1 MNKTVDIYVPL
12 DARPVCNETVW
23 PVAQKQLDNIC
34 SIIKNLG
41 WESNILNPDGFVSSV
56 AEGIKVVSK
65 VKGSRLITF
74 MAGWTYP
81 DFVVSP
87 LWQVPAEM
95 PKLLLGSTIPDYPGA
110 VGLLA
115 AASGC
120 AHVGMQTSRL
130 FVEEFDKQDEYASAI
145 ETFLNTGSFEYG
157 YESAIDISVSD
168 ENRQKAKN
176 VCEQLKGQV
185 YGGVG
190 PRSME
195 MWNKISEADFL
206 KYFGIARLG
215 FDGLRL
221 VKMAEK
227 VDDAKAKAAMQ
238 FLIDNG
244 MEFKLGDDPS
254 KELTEEMVIFQMKV
268 YYAILELKQ
277 QFGLDFMG
285 VQDQL
290 DWIEHYPAT
299 DLTLGILN
307 NKLRP
312 DGDGNTFVTATEVD
326 DGAAITMQVLKL
338 LTGGEPAGF
347 NDLRYWDSKENLYW
361 FVNSGALAPYF
372 AHGSNDSL
380 EGAWSERQTPMYF
393 KAGGGTSSVV
403 VRKSGVVTWARF
415 SYRDN
420 QLYLCGGRGITDVPT
435 EEQWLERTER
445 CSRDWPQ
452 WYLRLCGKIEQQIN
466 SNHPMTVFGDYLA
479 DLKALADELGIPF
492 ECYDHCEPANLET
505 ANCEQEAVAK

>member
-1 MNKTVDIYVPL
+1 MSKVVDIYIPL
-12 DARPVCNETVW
+12 DARPVCNETIW
-23 PVAQKQLDNIC
+23 PVAQEQLKHIC
-34 SIIKNLG
+34 GIITEAG
-41 WESNILNPDGFVSSV
+41 WEPNVLNPDGFVASV
-56 AEGIKVVSK
+56 AEGIRTVGTS
-65 VKGSRLITF
+65 KGSRLITF

-87 LWQVPAEM
+87 LWQADPDT

-115 AASGC
+115 AAGGC
-120 AHVGMQTSRL
+120 SHVGMNVSRL
-130 FVEEFDKQDEYASAI
+130 FVEEFDKLDTYADALK
-145 ETFLNTGSFEYG
+145 TFLETGSFEYAA
-157 YESAIDISVSD
+157 EPTIDIAVSD
-168 ENRQKAKN
+168 ENRQKAKA
-176 VCEQLKGQV
+176 VVEQLKGQV

-221 VKMAEK
+221 AKMAEK
-227 VDDAKAKAAMQ
+227 IDDNKAKKAMQ
-238 FLIDNG
+238 FLLDNG
-244 MEFKLGDDPS
+244 MELKLGDDPS
-254 KELTEEMVIFQMKV
+254 KVLTEEMVVFQMKV
-268 YYAILELKQ
+268 YYAILALKE

-299 DLTLGILN
+299 DLTLGVLN

-312 DGDGNTFVTATEVD
+312 DGDGESFVTATEVD

-347 NDLRYWDSKENLYW
+347 NDLRYWSSDENLYW

-372 AHGSNDSL
+372 AQGSNDSL
-380 EGAWSERQTPMYF
+380 EGSWSERQTPMYF
-393 KAGGGTSSVV
+393 KAGGGTCSVV
-403 VRKSGVVTWARF
+403 VKKPGVVTWARF
-415 SYRDN
+415 SYRDH
-420 QLYLCGGRGITDVPT
+420 QLYLCAGRGVTDVPT
-435 EEQWLERTER
+435 EEQWLARTER

-452 WYLRLCGKIEQQIN
+452 WYLKLCGKVEQKIN
-466 SNHPMTVFGDYLA
+466 SNHPMTAFGDHLA
-479 DLKALADELGIPF
+479 DLKALAEELGIPF
-492 ECYDHCEPANLET
+492 ECYDHCEPADL
-505 ANCEQEAVAK
+505 